1 MGFYF
6 GNPVSKIDQEKKTC
20 QNILLDKLQLNV
32 DPKENREQMK
42 QNASEDNQSKAKTV
56 PNVDQNATKIDPKR
70 RWDPK
75 LDLLCDQM
83 RPNVHQNAT

>member
-20 QNILLDKLQLNV
+20 QNISLDKLQLNV

-42 QNASEDNQSKAKTV
+42 QNTQLLQAQLAQQNL
-56 PNVDQNATKIDPKR
+56 PNA
-70 RWDPK
+70 
-75 LDLLCDQM
+75 
-83 RPNVHQNAT
+83 